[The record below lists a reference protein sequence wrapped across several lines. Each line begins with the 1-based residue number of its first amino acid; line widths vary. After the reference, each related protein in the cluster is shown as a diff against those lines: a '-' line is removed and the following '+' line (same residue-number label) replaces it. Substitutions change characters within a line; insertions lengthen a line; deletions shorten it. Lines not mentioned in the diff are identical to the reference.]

1 MATLLSAQSP
11 TPNNAT
17 VKPKEESTENSSDSF
32 EISRRSANQ
41 KKTKL
46 VCRKIPLFVTEDEIK
61 GHLEEFKSSYDWF
74 CFCSQPK
81 ISKNPTRRNKRNYNR
96 FYINFH
102 SFDDAIPF
110 IDKFRKLTFQKPQ
123 KEEDKKQDFYRQ

>member
-81 ISKNPTRRNKRNYNR
+81 ISKNPTRRNKKHFNR
-96 FYINFH
+96 FYIHFS
-102 SFDDAIPF
+102 SFEAAIPF
-110 IDKFRKLTFQKPQ
+110 IEKFRKLSFQ
-123 KEEDKKQDFYRQ
+123 KEENPEDKKKAFY